1 MASSGLPRKYR
12 STEAV
17 EHVLENAA
25 DDGLMQ
31 VFFSDAAWSLIPPA
45 RRTERFQHE
54 SFSLLSCIRCVMSEA
69 FFAPHDN
76 FPIRIFKWLSHKDG
90 IAAAVRD
97 EECHKRFDL
106 FTATWVRYWST
117 NGRSLDSALVMGEPN
132 RGDENLRRKIE
143 TELMSMETCKIK

>member
-69 FFAPHDN
+69 FFCTA
-76 FPIRIFKWLSHKDG
+76 RQLSDTY
-90 IAAAVRD
+90 IQMVVAQ
-97 EECHKRFDL
+97 
-106 FTATWVRYWST
+106 
-117 NGRSLDSALVMGEPN
+117 GRHCSSSSG
-132 RGDENLRRKIE
+132 
-143 TELMSMETCKIK
+143 